1 MSTQRSAPPS
11 RRAPSRKLR
20 RRERLQLSMQ
30 HPTHGPRPPLPRW
43 GPESER
49 DDADAADEQSA
60 HLPLAS
66 VNRAGLWVGGI
77 LTRVGEHQREHPFWS
92 PWLATI
98 LRLFPRRSPFSW
110 RERDWR
116 GSAWGRRARVVPA
129 VAAVLIALLVAGT
142 FAITLATRAAGLAG
156 TAETKINLPVAT
168 APSGSVG
175 NILRPVPAAATATP
189 NAPQYMVGVWTSSAS
204 PPAGGSVKVFVRVS
218 QGVAP
223 AAHIRVSLWVDFP
236 GYSRGFGPAT
246 TDADGVATITVTY
259 GSLPTNQPVFV
270 TANATIGRQ
279 TVSGQTTFVP
289 Q

>member
-1 MSTQRSAPPS
+1 MSTQRSAPPE

-30 HPTHGPRPPLPRW
+30 HPARGPRPPLPRW
-43 GPESER
+43 GPESEE
-49 DDADAADEQSA
+49 DDSPDEQSTRM
-60 HLPLAS
+60 PLAS

-77 LTRVGEHQREHPFWS
+77 LTRVGERQREHPFWS
-92 PWLATI
+92 TWLAAI

-116 GSAWGRRARVVPA
+116 GNAWGRRARVVPA

-142 FAITLATRAAGLAG
+142 FAITLATRAAGFAG
-156 TAETKINLPVAT
+156 SAQTSINLPAAT
-168 APSGSVG
+168 PPSGSVG

-189 NAPQYMVGVWTSSAS
+189 AAPQYLVGVWMSSAS
-204 PPAGGSVKVFVRVS
+204 PPAAGSVKVFVRVS
-218 QGVAP
+218 KGVAP
-223 AAHIRVSLWVDFP
+223 AAHVRVSLWVDFP
-236 GYSRGFGPAT
+236 GYSRGFGPAS

-259 GSLPTNQPVFV
+259 GGLPTNQPVFV
-270 TANATIGRQ
+270 TANASIGRQ